1 MYLAHPYRKATI
13 PRKMRGEGKEVRT
26 VPRRSLAQWLGVITP
41 VTLQRISQRLSQLGS
56 RSGYSYGGSCFYS
69 TYPPRSRLLHPSYW
83 DNVGI
88 CRLQRKPWWT
98 SHDCPSIVAQ
108 CKSAVRLVLW
118 HQKVVIPL
126 TVHFLMTGLHL
137 GTAISLK
144 DIYYNSVWGHHH
156 YNRYEL
162 FYS

>member
-1 MYLAHPYRKATI
+1 MYLVHPYKKVTI
-13 PRKMRGEGKEVRT
+13 LRKMREGKEVRT
-26 VPRRSLAQWLGVITP
+26 VPWRSLSLGVITP
-41 VTLQRISQRLSQLGS
+41 VTLQRIPQRLSQLGS
-56 RSGYSYGGSCFYS
+56 RSVNNGYSYDGSCFYS
-69 TYPPRSRLLHPSYW
+69 TYPRSRLLHPSYRV
-83 DNVGI
+83 NVGI

-98 SHDCPSIVAQ
+98 SHDRPSIVAH
-108 CKSAVRLVLW
+108 CYNAVRLVLW